1 MVDVLLQTVLKQK
14 IRLEK
19 KISANQTSGLSL
31 TETKIMTLFDE
42 KNQWTSSEI
51 SETTG
56 IKIATVKKALA
67 ELVKSGNLIKN
78 GSTRGA
84 WYEKS

>member
-1 MVDVLLQTVLKQK
+1 
-14 IRLEK
+14 
-19 KISANQTSGLSL
+19 
-31 TETKIMTLFDE
+31 MTLFDE